1 MMNFLLTG
9 GAGYIG
15 TQMSHLLV
23 DKGHNVSIIDDLSNG
38 TTDFLPKKVC
48 FFEGNY
54 GDKNLIEKILK
65 KTKPDIIIHFAG
77 NIIQY
82 ESFEQPMMYYE
93 NNLINGFNFFK
104 ACINNNL
111 KNFII
116 SSTAAVYGGI
126 DKKFLNEQVPTHPVS
141 PYGRSKLAFEWL
153 LSDLLYKKNINYIF
167 LRYFNVAGA
176 DLKNRC
182 GEVGKKSSHLIKILV
197 EYINSKRDEIK
208 IFGDNF
214 KTKDGTCIRDYIHI
228 CDLVD
233 AHFLAG
239 KYLIKNKKS
248 NVFNLG
254 SGKGFSVMEII
265 KKAEKI
271 FNKEIKIK
279 LCSPR
284 IGDTARLV
292 ADSKNAKKKLNWNPK
307 FSTIETILRT
317 ASQWE
322 EKLTKK

>member
-1 MMNFLLTG
+1 
-9 GAGYIG
+9 
-15 TQMSHLLV
+15 
-23 DKGHNVSIIDDLSNG
+23 
-38 TTDFLPKKVC
+38 
-48 FFEGNY
+48 
-54 GDKNLIEKILK
+54 
-65 KTKPDIIIHFAG
+65 
-77 NIIQY
+77 
-82 ESFEQPMMYYE
+82 MMYYE

-104 ACINNNL
+104 ACINSNL

-176 DLKNRC
+176 DLKIDA
-182 GEVGKKSSHLIKILV
+182 GKLEKKSSHLIKILV

-292 ADSKNAKKKLNWNPK
+292 ADSKNAKKIKLESQIFYFRNN
-307 FSTIETILRT
+307 IENC
-317 ASQWE
+317 
-322 EKLTKK
+322 LTVGRKIN